1 MKGAAEADV
10 EKETVNEG
18 VTQRE
23 ENQTQ
28 SVWQWRKLQVEE
40 ENEMLSHGLGSCAV
54 QVGIGCWKQRKKLVG
69 EVDELKQTQWV
80 IQIRKRIERSIDI
93 LGLSLDEGTW
103 FERTGF

>member
-28 SVWQWRKLQVEE
+28 SVWQ
-40 ENEMLSHGLGSCAV
+40 
-54 QVGIGCWKQRKKLVG
+54 
-69 EVDELKQTQWV
+69 
-80 IQIRKRIERSIDI
+80 
-93 LGLSLDEGTW
+93 
-103 FERTGF
+103 